1 MIGSAYAVLFE
12 VDNLAR
18 EALGRGIIST
28 LTSLY
33 ELVQVSCFYY
43 QKYFSYFT
51 EQVILT
57 KWLTTLSLPSQ

>member
-33 ELVQVSCFYY
+33 
-43 QKYFSYFT
+43 
-51 EQVILT
+51 
-57 KWLTTLSLPSQ
+57 